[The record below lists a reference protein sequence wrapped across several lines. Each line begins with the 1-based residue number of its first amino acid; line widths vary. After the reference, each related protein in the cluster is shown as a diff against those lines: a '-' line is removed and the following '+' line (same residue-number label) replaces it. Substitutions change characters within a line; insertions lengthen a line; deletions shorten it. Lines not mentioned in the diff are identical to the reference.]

1 MLTILPI
8 YIFQVVFF
16 SLTLLQY
23 HHQENMTEEHKKWT
37 KYFSRWNLGVN
48 IFSLCCNFYIF
59 VMMPKKFFFR
69 LITWN
74 DLIFGA
80 INIYLNSIILRDM
93 KDPTNIGGVD
103 KVGKTSDITMT
114 IRQLLMIGIIIIF
127 LKLLYFLA
135 LIGYISP
142 LIIIIKAIIHDIR
155 WFSFICG
162 LFIYSLSM
170 AFYIMGQNQEQ
181 FDKATPGDI
190 APYDT

>member
-1 MLTILPI
+1 MM
-8 YIFQVVFF
+8 V
-16 SLTLLQY
+16 
-23 HHQENMTEEHKKWT
+23 
-37 KYFSRWNLGVN
+37 
-48 IFSLCCNFYIF
+48 
-59 VMMPKKFFFR
+59 MPKKFFFR

-103 KVGKTSDITMT
+103 KIGKTSDITMT

-135 LIGYISP
+135 LIGNISP

-170 AFYIMGQNQEQ
+170 AFYIMG
-181 FDKATPGDI
+181 
-190 APYDT
+190 

>member
-1 MLTILPI
+1 
-8 YIFQVVFF
+8 
-16 SLTLLQY
+16 
-23 HHQENMTEEHKKWT
+23 MTEEHKKWT
-37 KYFSRWNLGVN
+37 RYYSKWNLGVN
-48 IFSLCCNFYIF
+48 IFSLCYNFYIF
-59 VMMPKKFFFR
+59 VVMPKKFFFR

-74 DLIFGA
+74 DLIFAA

-93 KDPTNIGGVD
+93 KDPTNIGAVN
-103 KVGKTSDITMT
+103 KVGLTSDITMT

-170 AFYIMGQNQEQ
+170 AFYIIGNNQEQ
-181 FDKATPGDI
+181 FDGAKPGDI
-190 APYDT
+190 TPYDT